1 MILFIQSIIR
11 RTFSL
16 PILEAVEIN
25 ESARYYKIHDTQ
37 GNLKALLRQSA
48 LNAHRRLDLFAQET
62 AADFNET
69 VRRIGNKK
77 TVRPFAVFS
86 DDRSLFQHRRD
97 HLGGFVGGI
106 DKAYARAHELA
117 NGFLQQWIVRAAENQ
132 RVDTAL
138 LETLKIGFSRHL
150 DDFVIRP
157 TFFDQRHE
165 EWTGA
170 AVNLDGAV
178 RGLESVSIS
187 AALNRCLGADHA
199 HLFIFRALDRAPH
212 AGLDHADHRDRQAL
226 SQLAQGDGRR
236 SVACDNHDLDTLFNE
251 KFAVLV
257 GIAQHG
263 LDGFRAVGRARRIT
277 EIDRI
282 FPRQRLDNLMQHL
295 ETADAGIKHADGAVL
310 VRHENVKR
318 AAPFDYRAL
327 FRRPAQSRRPAAR
340 LRATPCKHKS

>member
-48 LNAHRRLDLFAQET
+48 LNAHCRLDLFAQET

-77 TVRPFAVFS
+77 TVRPSTVFS
-86 DDRSLFQHRRD
+86 HDRSLFQHRRD
-97 HLGGFVGGI
+97 HLGSFLGGI
-106 DKAYARAHELA
+106 DEAYARAHELA

-132 RVDTAL
+132 RVDTTL

-170 AVNLDGAV
+170 AVHFDGAV

-187 AALNRCLGADHA
+187 AALNRRLGADHA
-199 HLFIFRALDRAPH
+199 DLLIFRALDRAPH
-212 AGLDHADHRDRQAL
+212 
-226 SQLAQGDGRR
+226 
-236 SVACDNHDLDTLFNE
+236 
-251 KFAVLV
+251 
-257 GIAQHG
+257 
-263 LDGFRAVGRARRIT
+263 
-277 EIDRI
+277 
-282 FPRQRLDNLMQHL
+282 
-295 ETADAGIKHADGAVL
+295 
-310 VRHENVKR
+310 
-318 AAPFDYRAL
+318 
-327 FRRPAQSRRPAAR
+327 
-340 LRATPCKHKS
+340 